1 MKPSLLNTRVEAHGP
16 KRMSLVEF
24 SKLHLKSLI
33 SPPTDANGAEQSL
46 RDEDRHAAQVVL
58 AMSKLRD

>member
-1 MKPSLLNTRVEAHGP
+1 VKPSLLNTRVEADGP

-24 SKLHLKSLI
+24 SRLHLKSLI
-33 SPPTDANGAEQSL
+33 VPPMDAKGVEQSL
-46 RDEDRHAAQVVL
+46 RDEDKYAAQVVL